1 MAEKSTTPQ
10 ARRAVAK
17 LTERY
22 FKALKRELADQTE
35 EFWMRVEAA
44 IALKAHDETSGEHT

>member
-1 MAEKSTTPQ
+1 MVEKSITRA

-17 LTERY
+17 LIERY

-35 EFWMRVEAA
+35 EFWTRVETA
-44 IALKAHDETSGEHT
+44 IAAKTNDEKIEKNT

>member
-17 LTERY
+17 LSERY